1 MFYSNEDQELFNKIM
16 KQICKNAK
24 KNFEENNKMK
34 ILSKKHP
41 QTDTIK
47 MIVLCALL
55 MLFVSFKTT
64 KNDDPIY
71 LDPSKSVEARVADL
85 MSRMTLE
92 DKVYQMNQFV
102 GLEHM
107 KKGNPDDDKENN
119 DAQGFYKTLSVNDVS
134 KMCEEGK
141 IGSFLHVL
149 TAKEANYLQELAL
162 KAPLKIPVLIGID
175 AIHGNALVS
184 GTTVYPSPIGL
195 ASTWNDDFLYTIGK
209 QTAKEMRATGS
220 HWTFTPNIDVLR
232 DPRWGRVGETLGE
245 DPFMVGN
252 MGASMIRGFQQD
264 DFTGTEKVIACA
276 KHMIGGGESI
286 NGLNAA
292 PADISVRTLR
302 EVHLP
307 PYKKAI
313 DAGVY
318 SIMAAHNEIN
328 GVPSHM
334 SKWLMTDVLR
344 NEWNFQGF
352 YVSDWLDIERINTL
366 HHTAKDM
373 KEASFLSVDAGMDM
387 HMHGPKFTDAIIA
400 SVKEGKLSINRVND
414 ACRKILTAKFKL
426 GLFEN
431 RFVDLEKKKELLFTE
446 EHKATALE
454 SARKGIV
461 LLKNNGILPL
471 QKTTSKKKIFVTGPN
486 ANNQSIL
493 GDWHAVQPDEN
504 VTTIY
509 EGIKTLGE
517 TKGYAVNFFNS
528 GENIRNIKSSKI
540 KEASEKAKNADYAIV
555 VVGDNSMRY
564 KWKDKTAGENMARAS
579 LNLFGKQLDLVK
591 AIKETGTPVII
602 VLVNGKPISEP
613 WLEENIPAILESWE
627 PGNLGGQA
635 VAEILFGDI
644 NPSGKLPLTVARS
657 VGQLRMV
664 YNHKPSAYFH
674 KYADEKNTPLYP
686 FGYGLSYTK
695 FKYSNPKLLNTSF
708 DDDSNIKVEVAVTN
722 IGEMDG
728 DEVVQLYIRDNVSS
742 ATRPV
747 KELKGY
753 KRINLKVGETKNVV
767 FEITPE
773 SLAFYDIDMNYV
785 VEPGTFK
792 IMTGSSSHFKSLKTV
807 ELTIENKINLYN

>member
-1 MFYSNEDQELFNKIM
+1 MNLNSITTPILFFCLTIVFTSCERDKKI
-16 KQICKNAK
+16 
-24 KNFEENNKMK
+24 NNPKYLNP
-34 ILSKKHP
+34 ILSIEK
-41 QTDTIK
+41 
-47 MIVLCALL
+47 
-55 MLFVSFKTT
+55 
-64 KNDDPIY
+64 
-71 LDPSKSVEARVADL
+71 RVADL
-85 MSRMTLE
+85 MQRMTLE
-92 DKVYQMNQFV
+92 DKVSQMNQFV

-107 KKGNPDDDKENN
+107 RSGNPNDDKANN
-119 DAQGFYKTLSVNDVS
+119 DAQGFYKDLSINDVTNLTI
-134 KMCEEGK
+134 EGK

-162 KAPLKIPVLIGID
+162 KSPLKIPLLIGID

-195 ASTWNDDFLYTIGK
+195 ASTWDDSFLYSVGK

-220 HWTFTPNIDVLR
+220 HWAFTPNIDILR

-252 MGASMIRGFQQD
+252 MGASMINGFQQD
-264 DFTGTEKVIACA
+264 DFTGTQKVIACA
-276 KHMIGGGESI
+276 KHLIGGGESI

-292 PADISVRTLR
+292 PADISLRTLR

-318 SIMAAHNEIN
+318 SIMAAHNELN
-328 GVPSHM
+328 GVPCHM
-334 SKWLMTDVLR
+334 NKWLMTDVLR
-344 NEWNFQGF
+344 DEFGFNGF

-366 HHTAKDM
+366 HHTANDM
-373 KEASFLSVDAGMDM
+373 KEASYLSVDAGMDM
-387 HMHGPKFTDAIIA
+387 HMHGPKFTEAIIA
-400 SVKEGKLSINRVND
+400 SVEEGKLSIDRVND

-431 RFVDLEKKKELLFTE
+431 RFVDLEKKEEFLFTK

-471 QKTTSKKKIFVTGPN
+471 QESSSKKNIFVTGPN

-493 GDWHAVQPDEN
+493 GDWHAVQPSEN

-509 EGIKTLGE
+509 EGIKALGE
-517 TKGYAVNFFNS
+517 TKGYSVDYFNS
-528 GENIRNIKSSKI
+528 GENIRKIKDSKI
-540 KEASEKAKNADYAIV
+540 KEAAEKAKKADFAIV

-579 LNLFGKQLDLVK
+579 LNLFGKQLDL
-591 AIKETGTPVII
+591 IKEIKKTGTPVVV

-613 WLEENIPAILESWE
+613 WLQNNIPAILESWE

-635 VAEILFGDI
+635 VAEILFGDV
-644 NPSGKLPLTVARS
+644 NPSGRLPLTVPRS
-657 VGQLRMV
+657 VGQLRMI

-674 KYADEKNTPLYP
+674 KYADEKKTPLYP
-686 FGYGLSYTK
+686 FGYGLSYTNY
-695 FKYSNPKLLNTSF
+695 KYSTPLLSDNTLTKE
-708 DDDSNIKVEVAVTN
+708 NTILVTTEIKNTGEVDGEEVA
-722 IGEMDG
+722 
-728 DEVVQLYIRDNVSS
+728 QLYIRDNVSS
-742 ATRPV
+742 VTRPV

-753 KRINLKVGETKNVV
+753 QRVFLKAGETKTVE
-767 FEITPE
+767 FTLGAE
-773 SLAFYDIDMNYV
+773 SFAFYDINMNYV
-785 VEPGTFK
+785 VEPGTFT
-792 IMTGSSSHFKSLKTV
+792 IMTGSSSNKKDLKKTI
-807 ELTIENKINLYN
+807 LTINKKIKL

>member
-1 MFYSNEDQELFNKIM
+1 
-16 KQICKNAK
+16 
-24 KNFEENNKMK
+24 MK
-34 ILSKKHP
+34 IISKKHP
-41 QTDTIK
+41 QTNTIK
-47 MIVLCALL
+47 MIVLGAVL
-55 MLFVSFKTT
+55 MLFVSFKTA
-64 KNDDPIY
+64 KDDDPIY
-71 LDPSKSVEARVADL
+71 LDPSKSIEARVADL

-107 KKGNPDDDKENN
+107 KKGNPEDDKENN
-119 DAQGFYKTLSVNDVS
+119 DAQGFYKTLSINDVT

-162 KAPLKIPVLIGID
+162 KSPLKIPVLIGID

-195 ASTWNDDFLYTIGK
+195 ASTWNDDFLYSIGK

-232 DPRWGRVGETLGE
+232 DPRWGRVGETFGE

-252 MGASMIRGFQQD
+252 MGAAMIRGFQQD
-264 DFTGTEKVIACA
+264 DFTGTQKVIACA

-313 DAGVY
+313 NAGVY

-334 SKWLMTDVLR
+334 SKWLMTDLLR
-344 NEWNFQGF
+344 NQWNFKGF
-352 YVSDWLDIERINTL
+352 YVSDWLDIERIYTL

-373 KEASFLSVDAGMDM
+373 KEASFLSVNAGMDM

-414 ACRKILTAKFKL
+414 ACGKILTAKFRL

-471 QKTTSKKKIFVTGPN
+471 QKTASKKKIFVTGPN

-517 TKGYAVNFFNS
+517 AKGYAVNFFNS
-528 GENIRNIKSSKI
+528 GENIRNIQVAKI
-540 KEASEKAKNADYAIV
+540 KEAAKKARNADYAIV

-564 KWKDKTAGENMARAS
+564 KWKNKTAGENMARAG

-591 AIKETGTPVII
+591 AIRETGTPVII

-613 WLEENIPAILESWE
+613 WLQDNIPAIVEAWE

-635 VAEILFGDI
+635 VAEVLFGEV
-644 NPSGKLPLTVARS
+644 NPSGKLPLTIARS
-657 VGQLRMV
+657 VGQLRMI

-674 KYADEKNTPLYP
+674 KYADESKTPLYP
-686 FGYGLSYTK
+686 FGFGLSYTNYTYGK
-695 FKYSNPKLLNTSF
+695 PTLSNGSLSGNEKITVS
-708 DDDSNIKVEVAVTN
+708 VEVSNT
-722 IGEMDG
+722 GEFDG
-728 DEVVQLYIRDNVSS
+728 EEIVQLYIRDNVSS

-747 KELKGY
+747 KELKEY
-753 KRINLKVGETKNVV
+753 QRVVLNTGETKTVE
-767 FEITPE
+767 FTLDAG
-773 SLAFYDIDMNYV
+773 SLAFYDINMEYC
-785 VEPGTFK
+785 VEPGEFT
-792 IMTGSSSHFKSLKTV
+792 IMTGSSSARKDLKITTLTV
-807 ELTIENKINLYN
+807 NDKIEL

>member
-1 MFYSNEDQELFNKIM
+1 
-16 KQICKNAK
+16 
-24 KNFEENNKMK
+24 MK
-34 ILSKKHP
+34 IISKKHP
-41 QTDTIK
+41 QTNTIK
-47 MIVLCALL
+47 MIVLGAVL
-55 MLFVSFKTT
+55 MLFVSFKTA

-71 LDPSKSVEARVADL
+71 LDPSKSIEVRVADL

-107 KKGNPDDDKENN
+107 EKGNPEDDKENN
-119 DAQGFYKTLSVNDVS
+119 DAQGFYKTLSINDVT

-162 KAPLKIPVLIGID
+162 KSPLKIPVLIGID

-195 ASTWNDDFLYTIGK
+195 ASTWNDDFLYSVGR

-232 DPRWGRVGETLGE
+232 DPRWGRVGETFGE

-252 MGASMIRGFQQD
+252 MGAAMIRGFQQD
-264 DFTGTEKVIACA
+264 DFTGTQKVIACA

-313 DAGVY
+313 NAGVY

-334 SKWLMTDVLR
+334 SKWLMTDLLR
-344 NEWNFQGF
+344 NQWNFKGF
-352 YVSDWLDIERINTL
+352 YVSDWLDIERIYTL

-387 HMHGPKFTDAIIA
+387 HMHGPKFTDAIIE

-414 ACRKILTAKFKL
+414 ACHKILTAKFRL

-471 QKTTSKKKIFVTGPN
+471 QKTASKKKIFVTGPN

-540 KEASEKAKNADYAIV
+540 KEAAKKASNADYAIV

-564 KWKDKTAGENMARAS
+564 KWKNKTAGENMGRAN
-579 LNLFGKQLDLVK
+579 LDLFGKQLDLVK
-591 AIKETGTPVII
+591 AIRETGTPVII

-613 WLEENIPAILESWE
+613 WLQDNIPAIVEAWE

-635 VAEILFGDI
+635 VAEVLFGEV
-644 NPSGKLPLTVARS
+644 NPSGKLPLTIARS
-657 VGQLRMV
+657 VGQLRMI

-674 KYADEKNTPLYP
+674 KYADESKTPLYP
-686 FGYGLSYTK
+686 FGFGLSYTNYTYGK
-695 FKYSNPKLLNTSF
+695 PTLSNGSLSGNEKITVS
-708 DDDSNIKVEVAVTN
+708 VEVSNT
-722 IGEMDG
+722 GEFDG
-728 DEVVQLYIRDNVSS
+728 EEIVQLYIRDNVSS

-747 KELKGY
+747 KELKEY
-753 KRINLKVGETKNVV
+753 QRVVLNTGETKTVE
-767 FEITPE
+767 FTLDAG
-773 SLAFYDIDMNYV
+773 SLAFYDINMEYC
-785 VEPGTFK
+785 VEPGEFT
-792 IMTGSSSHFKSLKTV
+792 IMTGSSSARKDLKTTTLTV
-807 ELTIENKINLYN
+807 NDKIEL

>member
-1 MFYSNEDQELFNKIM
+1 MNLNHITSLILFFCLTMVFTSCEGDKKI
-16 KQICKNAK
+16 
-24 KNFEENNKMK
+24 NNPKYLNPL
-34 ILSKKHP
+34 LSIDK
-41 QTDTIK
+41 
-47 MIVLCALL
+47 
-55 MLFVSFKTT
+55 
-64 KNDDPIY
+64 
-71 LDPSKSVEARVADL
+71 RVTDL
-85 MSRMTLE
+85 MQRMTLE
-92 DKVYQMNQFV
+92 DKVSQMNQFV

-107 KKGNPDDDKENN
+107 RSGNPNDDKANN
-119 DAQGFYKTLSVNDVS
+119 DAQGFYKDLSINDVT
-134 KMCEEGK
+134 KLTIEGK

-149 TAKEANYLQELAL
+149 TAEEANYLQELAL
-162 KAPLKIPVLIGID
+162 KSPFKIPLLIGID

-195 ASTWNDDFLYTIGK
+195 ASTWDDSFLYSVGK

-220 HWTFTPNIDVLR
+220 HWAFTPNIDILR

-252 MGASMIRGFQQD
+252 MGASMINGFQQG
-264 DFTGTEKVIACA
+264 DFTGTQKVIACA
-276 KHMIGGGESI
+276 KHLIGGGESI

-292 PADISVRTLR
+292 PADISIRTLR

-318 SIMAAHNEIN
+318 SIMAAHNELN
-328 GVPSHM
+328 GIPCHM
-334 SKWLMTDVLR
+334 NKWLMTDILR
-344 NEWNFQGF
+344 DEFGFNGF
-352 YVSDWLDIERINTL
+352 YISDWLDIERINTL
-366 HHTAKDM
+366 HHTANNM
-373 KEASFLSVDAGMDM
+373 KEASYLSVDAGMDM
-387 HMHGPKFTDAIIA
+387 HMHGPKFTEAIIA
-400 SVKEGKLSINRVND
+400 SVNEGKLSINRVND

-431 RFVDLEKKKELLFTE
+431 RFVNLEKKEELIFTE

-471 QKTTSKKKIFVTGPN
+471 QKTTSKKNIFVTGPN

-493 GDWHAVQPDEN
+493 GDWHAAQPDEN

-509 EGIKTLGE
+509 EGIKALGE
-517 TKGYAVNFFNS
+517 TKGYSVNYFNS
-528 GENIRNIKSSKI
+528 GENIRKIKDSKI
-540 KEASEKAKNADYAIV
+540 KEATKRAKNADFAIV

-579 LNLFGKQLDLVK
+579 LDLFGKQLDLIQ
-591 AIKETGTPVII
+591 AIKKTGTPVII

-613 WLEENIPAILESWE
+613 WLQKNIPAIIESWE

-635 VAEILFGDI
+635 VAEIVFGDV

-657 VGQLRMV
+657 VGQLRMI

-674 KYADEKNTPLYP
+674 KYADVKKTPLYP
-686 FGYGLSYTK
+686 FGYGLSYTNY
-695 FKYSNPKLLNTSF
+695 KYSKPLLSNTTLNKE
-708 DDDSNIKVEVAVTN
+708 DKIIVTTEITNTGEVD
-722 IGEMDG
+722 GE
-728 DEVVQLYIRDNVSS
+728 EIAQLYIRDNVSS
-742 ATRPV
+742 VTRPV

-753 KRINLKVGETKNVV
+753 QRVFLKAGETKKIKFTINS
-767 FEITPE
+767 E
-773 SLAFYDIDMNYV
+773 SLAFYDINMNYV
-785 VEPGTFK
+785 VEPGTFT
-792 IMTGSSSHFKSLKTV
+792 IMTGSSSNDKDLKK
-807 ELTIENKINLYN
+807 TILSINKKIKL

>member
-1 MFYSNEDQELFNKIM
+1 MNLKSKVVPISLLCFTIFFISCNDI
-16 KQICKNAK
+16 KNTDNPK
-24 KNFEENNKMK
+24 YLNPM
-34 ILSKKHP
+34 LSIDK
-41 QTDTIK
+41 
-47 MIVLCALL
+47 
-55 MLFVSFKTT
+55 
-64 KNDDPIY
+64 
-71 LDPSKSVEARVADL
+71 RVDDL
-85 MSRMTLE
+85 MQRMTLE
-92 DKVYQMNQFV
+92 DKVSQMNQFV

-107 KKGNPDDDKENN
+107 RSGNPNDDKANN
-119 DAQGFYKTLSVNDVS
+119 DAQGFYKDLSINDVTNLTI
-134 KMCEEGK
+134 EGK

-162 KAPLKIPVLIGID
+162 KSPLKIPLLIGID

-195 ASTWNDDFLYTIGK
+195 ASTWDDSFLYSVGK

-220 HWTFTPNIDVLR
+220 HWAFTPNIDILR

-252 MGASMIRGFQQD
+252 MGASMINGFQQD
-264 DFTGTEKVIACA
+264 DFTGTQKVIACA
-276 KHMIGGGESI
+276 KHLIGGGESI

-292 PADISVRTLR
+292 PADISLRTLR

-318 SIMAAHNEIN
+318 SIMAAHNELN
-328 GVPSHM
+328 GVPCHM
-334 SKWLMTDVLR
+334 NKWLMTDVLR
-344 NEWNFQGF
+344 DEFGFNGF

-373 KEASFLSVDAGMDM
+373 KEASYLSVDAGMDM
-387 HMHGPKFTDAIIA
+387 HMHGPKFTEAIIA
-400 SVKEGKLSINRVND
+400 SVEEGKLSIDRVND

-431 RFVDLEKKKELLFTE
+431 RFVDLEKKEEFLFTK

-471 QKTTSKKKIFVTGPN
+471 QESSSKKNIFVTGPN

-493 GDWHAVQPDEN
+493 GDWHAVQPSEN

-509 EGIKTLGE
+509 EGIKALGE
-517 TKGYAVNFFNS
+517 TKGYSVDYFNS
-528 GENIRNIKSSKI
+528 GENIRKIKDSKI
-540 KEASEKAKNADYAIV
+540 KEAAEKAKKADFAIV

-579 LNLFGKQLDLVK
+579 LNLFGKQLDL
-591 AIKETGTPVII
+591 IKEIKKTGTPVVV

-613 WLEENIPAILESWE
+613 WLQKNIPAILESWE

-635 VAEILFGDI
+635 VAEILFGDV
-644 NPSGKLPLTVARS
+644 NPSGRLPLTVPRS
-657 VGQLRMV
+657 VGQLRMI

-674 KYADEKNTPLYP
+674 KYADVKKTPLYP
-686 FGYGLSYTK
+686 FGYGLSYTNY
-695 FKYSNPKLLNTSF
+695 KYSTPLLSDNTLNKENTILVTTEITNTGEV
-708 DDDSNIKVEVAVTN
+708 DGEEVA
-722 IGEMDG
+722 
-728 DEVVQLYIRDNVSS
+728 QLYIRDNVSS
-742 ATRPV
+742 VTRPI

-753 KRINLKVGETKNVV
+753 QRVFLKAGETKKIKFTLNA
-767 FEITPE
+767 E
-773 SLAFYDIDMNYV
+773 SLAFYDINMNYV
-785 VEPGTFK
+785 VEPGTFT
-792 IMTGSSSHFKSLKTV
+792 IMTGSSSNKKDLKKTI
-807 ELTIENKINLYN
+807 LTINKKIKL

>member
-1 MFYSNEDQELFNKIM
+1 MFKRVITKGALFS
-16 KQICKNAK
+16 
-24 KNFEENNKMK
+24 F
-34 ILSKKHP
+34 
-41 QTDTIK
+41 
-47 MIVLCALL
+47 IVTMCSSYAQNSANLNSDSTPL
-55 MLFVSFKTT
+55 
-64 KNDDPIY
+64 Y
-71 LDPSKSVEARVADL
+71 LDPLQPTEKRIDDL
-85 MSRMTLE
+85 MGRMTLE

-102 GLEHM
+102 GLDHM
-107 KKGNPDDDKENN
+107 KQGNPNDDKENN

-162 KAPLKIPVLIGID
+162 RSPLKIPVLIGID

-195 ASTWNDDFLYTIGK
+195 ASTWDDDFFYSIGK

-220 HWTFTPNIDVLR
+220 HWTFTPNIDILR

-302 EVHLP
+302 EVHFP

-504 VTTIY
+504 VTTVY

-591 AIKETGTPVII
+591 AIKKTGTPVII

-635 VAEILFGDI
+635 VAEVLFGEV

-686 FGYGLSYTK
+686 FGFGLSYTK
-695 FKYSNPKLLNTSF
+695 YSYNAPKLSSTIF
-708 DDDSNIKVEVAVTN
+708 KQWEAVTVTVEVTN
-722 IGEMDG
+722 SGKMDG
-728 DEVVQLYIRDNVSS
+728 EEIIQLYIRDKVSS

-753 KRINLKVGETKNVV
+753 QRVALKAGETKTVSFTINA
-767 FEITPE
+767 E
-773 SLAFYDIDMNYV
+773 SLAFYDINMNYC
-785 VEPGTFK
+785 VEPGEFT
-792 IMTGSSSHFKSLKTV
+792 IMTGSSSNDKDLKLTTLEV
-807 ELTIENKINLYN
+807 TNRIEL

>member
-1 MFYSNEDQELFNKIM
+1 MNLNHITSLILFFCLTMVFTSCEGDKKI
-16 KQICKNAK
+16 
-24 KNFEENNKMK
+24 NNPKYLNPL
-34 ILSKKHP
+34 LSIDK
-41 QTDTIK
+41 
-47 MIVLCALL
+47 
-55 MLFVSFKTT
+55 
-64 KNDDPIY
+64 
-71 LDPSKSVEARVADL
+71 RVTDL
-85 MSRMTLE
+85 MKRMTLE
-92 DKVYQMNQFV
+92 DKVSQMNQFV

-107 KKGNPDDDKENN
+107 RSGNPNDDKANN
-119 DAQGFYKTLSVNDVS
+119 DAQGFYKDLSINDVT
-134 KMCEEGK
+134 KLTIEGK

-149 TAKEANYLQELAL
+149 TAEEANYLQELAL
-162 KAPLKIPVLIGID
+162 KSPLKIPLLIGID

-195 ASTWNDDFLYTIGK
+195 ASTWDDSFLYSVGK

-220 HWTFTPNIDVLR
+220 HWAFTPNIDILR

-252 MGASMIRGFQQD
+252 MGASMINGFQQG
-264 DFTGTEKVIACA
+264 DFTGTQKVIACA
-276 KHMIGGGESI
+276 KHLIGGGESI

-292 PADISVRTLR
+292 PADISIRTLR

-318 SIMAAHNEIN
+318 SIMAAHNELN
-328 GVPSHM
+328 GIPCHM
-334 SKWLMTDVLR
+334 NKWLMTDILR
-344 NEWNFQGF
+344 DEFGFNGF

-366 HHTAKDM
+366 HHTANNM
-373 KEASFLSVDAGMDM
+373 KEASYLSVDAGMDM
-387 HMHGPKFTDAIIA
+387 HMHGPKFTEAIIA
-400 SVKEGKLSINRVND
+400 SVEEGKLSINRVND

-431 RFVDLEKKKELLFTE
+431 RFVNLEKKEELIFTE

-471 QKTTSKKKIFVTGPN
+471 QKTTSKKNIFVTGPN

-493 GDWHAVQPDEN
+493 GDWHAAQPDKN

-509 EGIKTLGE
+509 EGIKALGE
-517 TKGYAVNFFNS
+517 TKGYSVNYFNS
-528 GENIRNIKSSKI
+528 GENIRKIKDSKI
-540 KEASEKAKNADYAIV
+540 KEATKRAKNADFAIV

-579 LNLFGKQLDLVK
+579 LDLFGKQLDLIQ
-591 AIKETGTPVII
+591 AIKKTGTPVII

-613 WLEENIPAILESWE
+613 WLQKNIPAIIESWE

-635 VAEILFGDI
+635 VAEIVFGDV

-657 VGQLRMV
+657 VGQLRMI

-674 KYADEKNTPLYP
+674 KYADEKKTPLYP
-686 FGYGLSYTK
+686 FGYGLSYTNY
-695 FKYSNPKLLNTSF
+695 KYSKPLLSNTSLNKE
-708 DDDSNIKVEVAVTN
+708 DKIIVTTEITNTGEVD
-722 IGEMDG
+722 GE
-728 DEVVQLYIRDNVSS
+728 EIAQLYIRDNVSS
-742 ATRPV
+742 VTRPV

-753 KRINLKVGETKNVV
+753 QRVFLKAGETKKIKFTINS
-767 FEITPE
+767 E
-773 SLAFYDIDMNYV
+773 SLAFYDINMNYV
-785 VEPGTFK
+785 VEPGTFT
-792 IMTGSSSHFKSLKTV
+792 IMTGSSSNDKDLKKTI
-807 ELTIENKINLYN
+807 LTINKKIKL

>member
-1 MFYSNEDQELFNKIM
+1 
-16 KQICKNAK
+16 
-24 KNFEENNKMK
+24 MK

-41 QTDTIK
+41 QTNPIK
-47 MIVLCALL
+47 IIVLGAVL

-85 MSRMTLE
+85 MRRMTLE
-92 DKVYQMNQFV
+92 DKVYQMNQCV

-107 KKGNPDDDKENN
+107 KKGNPENDKENN
-119 DAQGFYKTLSVNDVS
+119 DAQGFYKTLSINDVT

-162 KAPLKIPVLIGID
+162 KSPLKIPVLIGID

-195 ASTWNDDFLYTIGK
+195 ASTWNDDFLYSVGK

-232 DPRWGRVGETLGE
+232 DPRWGRVGETFGE

-252 MGASMIRGFQQD
+252 MGAAMIRGFQQD
-264 DFTGTEKVIACA
+264 DFTGTQKVIACA

-313 DAGVY
+313 NAGVY

-400 SVKEGKLSINRVND
+400 SVKEGKLAESRVND
-414 ACRKILTAKFKL
+414 ACKKILTAKFRL

-431 RFVDLEKKKELLFTE
+431 RFVDIEKKNELLFTQQ
-446 EHKATALE
+446 HKATALE
-454 SARKGIV
+454 SARKGII

-517 TKGYAVNFFNS
+517 TKGYAVTLFNS
-528 GENIRNIKSSKI
+528 GENIRNIQGAKI
-540 KEASEKAKNADYAIV
+540 KEAAKKASNADYAIV

-591 AIKETGTPVII
+591 AIRETGTPVIV

-613 WLEENIPAILESWE
+613 WLQDNIPAIVEAWE

-635 VAEILFGDI
+635 VAEVLFGAV

-657 VGQLRMV
+657 VGQLRMI

-674 KYADEKNTPLYP
+674 KYADESKTPLYP
-686 FGYGLSYTK
+686 FGFGLSYTK
-695 FKYSNPKLLNTSF
+695 YTYGEPTLSNTSL
-708 DDDSNIKVEVAVTN
+708 SGNEKITVSVEVSNT
-722 IGEMDG
+722 GEFDG
-728 DEVVQLYIRDNVSS
+728 EEIAQLYIRDNVSS

-753 KRINLKVGETKNVV
+753 QRVVLKVGETKTVE
-767 FEITPE
+767 FTLDAE
-773 SLAFYDIDMNYV
+773 SLAFYDINMDYC
-785 VEPGTFK
+785 VEPGEFT
-792 IMTGSSSHFKSLKTV
+792 IMIGSSSAKKDLKITTLTV
-807 ELTIENKINLYN
+807 NDKIEL

>member
-1 MFYSNEDQELFNKIM
+1 MNLNHITSLILFFCLTMVFTSCEGDKKI
-16 KQICKNAK
+16 
-24 KNFEENNKMK
+24 NNPKYLNPL
-34 ILSKKHP
+34 LSIDK
-41 QTDTIK
+41 
-47 MIVLCALL
+47 
-55 MLFVSFKTT
+55 
-64 KNDDPIY
+64 
-71 LDPSKSVEARVADL
+71 RVTDL
-85 MSRMTLE
+85 MQRMTLE
-92 DKVYQMNQFV
+92 DKVSQMNQFV

-107 KKGNPDDDKENN
+107 RSGNPNDDKANN
-119 DAQGFYKTLSVNDVS
+119 DAQGFYKDLSINDVT
-134 KMCEEGK
+134 KLTIEGK

-162 KAPLKIPVLIGID
+162 KSPLKIPLLIGID

-195 ASTWNDDFLYTIGK
+195 ASTWDDSFLYSVGK

-220 HWTFTPNIDVLR
+220 HWAFTPNIDILR

-252 MGASMIRGFQQD
+252 MGASMINGFQQG
-264 DFTGTEKVIACA
+264 DFTGTQKVIACA
-276 KHMIGGGESI
+276 KHLIGGGESI

-292 PADISVRTLR
+292 PADISSRTLR

-313 DAGVY
+313 EAGVY
-318 SIMAAHNEIN
+318 SIMAAHNELN
-328 GVPSHM
+328 GVPCHM
-334 SKWLMTDVLR
+334 NKWLMTDILR
-344 NEWNFQGF
+344 DEFGFNGF

-366 HHTAKDM
+366 HHTASDM

-387 HMHGPKFTDAIIA
+387 HMHGPKFTEAIIA
-400 SVKEGKLSINRVND
+400 SVEEGKLSINRINE

-431 RFVDLEKKKELLFTE
+431 RFVDLEKKEELIFTE

-471 QKTTSKKKIFVTGPN
+471 QKTPSKKNIFVTGPN

-493 GDWHAVQPDEN
+493 GDWHAAQPDEN

-517 TKGYAVNFFNS
+517 TKGYSVNYFNS
-528 GENIRNIKSSKI
+528 GENIRKIKDSKI
-540 KEASEKAKNADYAIV
+540 KEAAKRAKNADFAIV

-564 KWKDKTAGENMARAS
+564 KWKDKTAGENMARSS
-579 LNLFGKQLDLVK
+579 LDLFGKQLDLVQ
-591 AIKETGTPVII
+591 AIEKTGTPVIV

-613 WLEENIPAILESWE
+613 WLQKNIPAIIESWE

-635 VAEILFGDI
+635 VAEIVFGDV

-657 VGQLRMV
+657 VGQLRMI

-674 KYADEKNTPLYP
+674 KYADEKKTPLYP
-686 FGYGLSYTK
+686 FGYGLSYTNY
-695 FKYSNPKLLNTSF
+695 KYSKPLISKYNLNKENTILVTTEITNTGEF
-708 DDDSNIKVEVAVTN
+708 D
-722 IGEMDG
+722 GE
-728 DEVVQLYIRDNVSS
+728 EIAQLYIRDNVSS
-742 ATRPV
+742 VTRPV

-753 KRINLKVGETKNVV
+753 QRVFLKAGETKKIKFTINS
-767 FEITPE
+767 E
-773 SLAFYDIDMNYV
+773 SLAFYDINMNYV
-785 VEPGTFK
+785 VEPGTFTV
-792 IMTGSSSHFKSLKTV
+792 MTGSSSNDKDLKKTI
-807 ELTIENKINLYN
+807 LTINKKIKL

>member
-1 MFYSNEDQELFNKIM
+1 MTNKII
-16 KQICKNAK
+16 QILTVITCFLFLFSACNKIKN
-24 KNFEENNKMK
+24 N
-34 ILSKKHP
+34 S
-41 QTDTIK
+41 
-47 MIVLCALL
+47 IV
-55 MLFVSFKTT
+55 
-64 KNDDPIY
+64 Y
-71 LDPSKSVEARVADL
+71 LDPAATTENRVNDL
-85 MSRMTLE
+85 MQRMTLE

-102 GLEHM
+102 GLDHM
-107 KKGNPDDDKENN
+107 RKGNPNDDKANN
-119 DAQGFYKTLSVNDVS
+119 DAQGFYKDLSINDVTNLTI
-134 KMCEEGK
+134 EGK

-149 TAKEANYLQELAL
+149 SAKEANYLQELAL
-162 KAPLKIPVLIGID
+162 KSPLKIPVLIGID

-195 ASTWNDDFLYTIGK
+195 ASTWDDTFLYSIGK

-220 HWTFTPNIDVLR
+220 HWTFTPNIDILR

-252 MGASMIRGFQQD
+252 MGAAMINGFQQD
-264 DFTGTEKVIACA
+264 DFTGTQKVIACV
-276 KHMIGGGESI
+276 KHLIGGGESI

-292 PADISVRTLR
+292 PADISLRTLR

-318 SIMAAHNEIN
+318 SIMAAHNELN
-328 GVPSHM
+328 GVPCHM
-334 SKWLMTDVLR
+334 NKWLMTDVLR
-344 NEWNFQGF
+344 NEFGFNGF

-373 KEASFLSVDAGMDM
+373 KEASYLSVDAGMDM

-400 SVKEGKLSINRVND
+400 SVKEGSLSISRVND

-431 RFVDLEKKKELLFTE
+431 RFVDLEKKEELLFTE

-471 QKTTSKKKIFVTGPN
+471 QKTTSKKNIFVTGPN

-493 GDWHAVQPDEN
+493 GDWHAIQPDEN

-517 TKGYAVNFFNS
+517 TKGYSVNYFNS
-528 GENIRNIKSSKI
+528 GENIRKIKDSKI
-540 KEASEKAKNADYAIV
+540 KEAAKRAKNADFAIV

-579 LNLFGKQLDLVK
+579 LDLFGKQLDLVQ
-591 AIKETGTPVII
+591 AIEKTGTPVII

-613 WLEENIPAILESWE
+613 WLQKNIPAIIESWE

-635 VAEILFGDI
+635 VAEVLFGDV

-657 VGQLRMV
+657 VGQLRMI

-674 KYADEKNTPLYP
+674 KYADEKKTPLYP
-686 FGYGLSYTK
+686 FGFGLSYTNYTYGK
-695 FKYSNPKLLNTSF
+695 PILSNTLLNKENT
-708 DDDSNIKVEVAVTN
+708 ITVTVEITN
-722 IGEMDG
+722 SGMVDGE
-728 DEVVQLYIRDNVSS
+728 EIAQLYIRDNVSS
-742 ATRPV
+742 VTRPV

-753 KRINLKVGETKNVV
+753 QRVALKAGETKKVN
-767 FEITPE
+767 FSLNAE
-773 SLAFYDIDMNYV
+773 SLAFYDINMNYC
-785 VEPGTFK
+785 VEPGIFT
-792 IMTGSSSHFKSLKTV
+792 IMTGSSSSSKDLKKTILTTDNRI
-807 ELTIENKINLYN
+807 EL

>member
-1 MFYSNEDQELFNKIM
+1 MR
-16 KQICKNAK
+16 
-24 KNFEENNKMK
+24 
-34 ILSKKHP
+34 ILREKHP
-41 QTDTIK
+41 QTNTVKI
-47 MIVLCALL
+47 IVLSALL
-55 MLFVSFKTT
+55 MLLVSFKTT
-64 KNDDPIY
+64 KDDDLIY
-71 LDPSKSVEARVADL
+71 LDPSKSVVARVADL

-107 KKGNPDDDKENN
+107 KRGNPNDDKENN
-119 DAQGFYKTLSVNDVS
+119 DAQGFYKTLSINGVS

-162 KAPLKIPVLIGID
+162 KSPLKIPILIGID

-195 ASTWNDDFLYTIGK
+195 ASTWDDDFLYSVGK

-232 DPRWGRVGETLGE
+232 DPRWGRVGETFGE

-252 MGASMIRGFQQD
+252 MGAAMIKGFQQG
-264 DFTGTEKVIACA
+264 DFTGTQKVIACA
-276 KHMIGGGESI
+276 KHLLGGGESI

-292 PADISVRTLR
+292 PADISLRTLR

-318 SIMAAHNEIN
+318 SIMAAHNELN
-328 GVPSHM
+328 GVPCHM
-334 SKWLMTDVLR
+334 NKWLMTDILR
-344 NEWNFQGF
+344 NEFNFKGF

-414 ACRKILTAKFKL
+414 ACRKILKAKFKL

-517 TKGYAVNFFNS
+517 NKGYAVNFFNS
-528 GENIRNIKSSKI
+528 GENIRNIQGSKI
-540 KEASEKAKNADYAIV
+540 KEAAKKARNADYAIV
-555 VVGDNSMRY
+555 VLGDNSMRY

-579 LNLFGKQLDLVK
+579 LNLFGRQLDLVK
-591 AIKETGTPVII
+591 AIKKTGTPVII

-613 WLEENIPAILESWE
+613 WLQNNISAILEAWE

-635 VAEILFGDI
+635 VAEVLFGEV

-657 VGQLRMV
+657 VGQLRMI
-664 YNHKPSAYFH
+664 YNHKPSTYFH
-674 KYADEKNTPLYP
+674 KYADEKKTPLYP
-686 FGYGLSYTK
+686 FGYGLSYTNY
-695 FKYSNPKLLNTSF
+695 KYSAPSLSNNTLNKKNEITVT
-708 DDDSNIKVEVAVTN
+708 VEITN
-722 IGEMDG
+722 TGDVDGE
-728 DEVVQLYIRDNVSS
+728 EIAQLYIRDNVSS
-742 ATRPV
+742 ATRAV

-753 KRINLKVGETKNVV
+753 KRVALKAGETKKVTFSLNA
-767 FEITPE
+767 E
-773 SLAFYDIDMNYV
+773 SLAFYDINMVYCL
-785 VEPGTFK
+785 EPGKFT
-792 IMTGSSSHFKSLKTV
+792 IMTGSSSNSKDLKKAI
-807 ELTIENKINLYN
+807 LTINNRIEL

>member
-1 MFYSNEDQELFNKIM
+1 MTNKII
-16 KQICKNAK
+16 QILTVITCFLFLFSACNKIKN
-24 KNFEENNKMK
+24 N
-34 ILSKKHP
+34 S
-41 QTDTIK
+41 
-47 MIVLCALL
+47 IV
-55 MLFVSFKTT
+55 
-64 KNDDPIY
+64 Y
-71 LDPSKSVEARVADL
+71 LDPAATTENRVNDL
-85 MSRMTLE
+85 MQRMTLE
-92 DKVYQMNQFV
+92 DKVYLMNQFV
-102 GLEHM
+102 GLDHM
-107 KKGNPDDDKENN
+107 RKGNPNDDKANN
-119 DAQGFYKTLSVNDVS
+119 DAQGFYKDLSINDVTNLTI
-134 KMCEEGK
+134 EGK

-149 TAKEANYLQELAL
+149 SAKEANYLQELAL
-162 KAPLKIPVLIGID
+162 KSPLKIPVLIGID

-195 ASTWNDDFLYTIGK
+195 ASTWDDTFLYSIGK

-220 HWTFTPNIDVLR
+220 HWTFTPNIDILR

-252 MGASMIRGFQQD
+252 MGAAMINGFQQD
-264 DFTGTEKVIACA
+264 DFTGTQKVIACV
-276 KHMIGGGESI
+276 KHLIGGGESI

-292 PADISVRTLR
+292 PADISLRTLR

-318 SIMAAHNEIN
+318 SIMAAHNELN
-328 GVPSHM
+328 GVPCHM
-334 SKWLMTDVLR
+334 NKWLMTDVLR
-344 NEWNFQGF
+344 NEFGFNGF

-373 KEASFLSVDAGMDM
+373 KEASYLSVDAGMDM

-400 SVKEGKLSINRVND
+400 SVKEGSLSISRVND

-431 RFVDLEKKKELLFTE
+431 RFVDLEKKEELLFTE

-471 QKTTSKKKIFVTGPN
+471 QKTTSKKNIFVTGPN

-493 GDWHAVQPDEN
+493 GDWHAIQPDEN

-517 TKGYAVNFFNS
+517 TKGYSVNYFNS
-528 GENIRNIKSSKI
+528 GENIRKIKDSKI
-540 KEASEKAKNADYAIV
+540 KEAAKRAKNADFAIV

-579 LNLFGKQLDLVK
+579 LDLFGKQLDLVQ
-591 AIKETGTPVII
+591 AIEKTGTPVII

-613 WLEENIPAILESWE
+613 WLQKNIPAIIESWE

-635 VAEILFGDI
+635 VAEVLFGDV

-657 VGQLRMV
+657 VGQLRMI

-674 KYADEKNTPLYP
+674 KYADEKKTPLYP
-686 FGYGLSYTK
+686 FGFGLSYTNYTYGK
-695 FKYSNPKLLNTSF
+695 PILSNTLLNKENT
-708 DDDSNIKVEVAVTN
+708 ITVTVEITN
-722 IGEMDG
+722 SGMVDGE
-728 DEVVQLYIRDNVSS
+728 EIAQLYIRDNVSS
-742 ATRPV
+742 VTRPV

-753 KRINLKVGETKNVV
+753 RRVALKAGETKKVN
-767 FEITPE
+767 FSLNAE
-773 SLAFYDIDMNYV
+773 SLAFYDINMNYC
-785 VEPGTFK
+785 VEPGIFT
-792 IMTGSSSHFKSLKTV
+792 IMTGSSSNSQDLKKTI
-807 ELTIENKINLYN
+807 LTIDNRIEL

>member
-1 MFYSNEDQELFNKIM
+1 MRILR
-16 KQICKNAK
+16 K
-24 KNFEENNKMK
+24 KYPLITM
-34 ILSKKHP
+34 
-41 QTDTIK
+41 IK
-47 MIVLCALL
+47 AIVLSAVL
-55 MLFVSFKTT
+55 MLLVSFKTT
-64 KNDDPIY
+64 KDDGPIY
-71 LDPSKSVEARVADL
+71 LDPSKSVEERVADL

-162 KAPLKIPVLIGID
+162 KSPLKIPVLIGID

-195 ASTWNDDFLYTIGK
+195 ASTWDDDFLYSIGK

-232 DPRWGRVGETLGE
+232 DPRWGRVGETFGE
-245 DPFMVGN
+245 DTFMVGN
-252 MGASMIRGFQQD
+252 MGAAMIQGFQQG
-264 DFTGTEKVIACA
+264 DFTGTQKVIACA
-276 KHMIGGGESI
+276 KHLLGGGESI

-302 EVHLP
+302 EVHFP

-318 SIMAAHNEIN
+318 SIMAAHNELN
-328 GVPSHM
+328 GVPCHM
-334 SKWLMTDVLR
+334 NKWLMTDVLR
-344 NEWNFQGF
+344 NELNFKGF

-414 ACRKILTAKFKL
+414 ACRKILKAKFKL

-454 SARKGIV
+454 SARKGII

-471 QKTTSKKKIFVTGPN
+471 QKTTSKKKIFITGPN

-517 TKGYAVNFFNS
+517 TKGYVVNFFNS
-528 GENIRNIKSSKI
+528 GENIRNIRDSKI
-540 KEASEKAKNADYAIV
+540 KEAAKKARNADYAIV

-591 AIKETGTPVII
+591 AIQKTGTPVII

-613 WLEENIPAILESWE
+613 WLEDNIPAILEAWE

-635 VAEILFGDI
+635 VAEVLFGAV

-657 VGQLRMV
+657 VGQLRMI
-664 YNHKPSAYFH
+664 YNHKPAAYFH
-674 KYADEKNTPLYP
+674 KYADEKKTPLYP
-686 FGYGLSYTK
+686 FGFGLSYTNY
-695 FKYSNPKLLNTSF
+695 KYSAPSLSNNTLNKKNEITVT
-708 DDDSNIKVEVAVTN
+708 VEITNTGAVD
-722 IGEMDG
+722 GE
-728 DEVVQLYIRDNVSS
+728 EIAQLYIRDNVSS
-742 ATRPV
+742 ATRAV

-753 KRINLKVGETKNVV
+753 KRVALKAGETKKVTFSLNA
-767 FEITPE
+767 E
-773 SLAFYDIDMNYV
+773 SLAFYDINMVYC
-785 VEPGTFK
+785 VEPGEFT
-792 IMTGSSSHFKSLKTV
+792 IMTGASSNSKDLKKV
-807 ELTIENKINLYN
+807 ILTINNKIEL

>member
-1 MFYSNEDQELFNKIM
+1 MNLKSKVVPISLLCFTIFFISCNDI
-16 KQICKNAK
+16 KNTDNPK
-24 KNFEENNKMK
+24 YLNPM
-34 ILSKKHP
+34 LSIDK
-41 QTDTIK
+41 
-47 MIVLCALL
+47 
-55 MLFVSFKTT
+55 
-64 KNDDPIY
+64 
-71 LDPSKSVEARVADL
+71 RVDDL
-85 MSRMTLE
+85 MQRMTLE
-92 DKVYQMNQFV
+92 DKVSQMNQFV

-107 KKGNPDDDKENN
+107 RSGNPNDDKANN
-119 DAQGFYKTLSVNDVS
+119 DAQGFYKDLSINDVTNLTI
-134 KMCEEGK
+134 EGK

-162 KAPLKIPVLIGID
+162 KSPLKIPLLIGID

-195 ASTWNDDFLYTIGK
+195 ASTWDDSFLYSVGK

-220 HWTFTPNIDVLR
+220 HWAFTPNIDILR

-252 MGASMIRGFQQD
+252 MGASMINGFQQG
-264 DFTGTEKVIACA
+264 DFTGTQKVIACA
-276 KHMIGGGESI
+276 KHLIGGGESI

-292 PADISVRTLR
+292 PADISSRTLR

-313 DAGVY
+313 EAGVY
-318 SIMAAHNEIN
+318 SIMAAHNELN
-328 GVPSHM
+328 GVPCHM
-334 SKWLMTDVLR
+334 NKWLMTDILR
-344 NEWNFQGF
+344 DEFGFNGF

-366 HHTAKDM
+366 HHTASDM

-387 HMHGPKFTDAIIA
+387 HMHGPKFTEAIIA
-400 SVKEGKLSINRVND
+400 SVEEGKLSINRIND

-431 RFVDLEKKKELLFTE
+431 RFVDLEKKEELIFTE

-461 LLKNNGILPL
+461 LLKNNRILPL
-471 QKTTSKKKIFVTGPN
+471 QKTPSKKNIFVTGPN

-493 GDWHAVQPDEN
+493 GDWHAAQPDEN

-517 TKGYAVNFFNS
+517 TKGYSVNYFNS
-528 GENIRNIKSSKI
+528 GENIRKIKDSKI
-540 KEASEKAKNADYAIV
+540 KEAAKRAKNADFAIV

-564 KWKDKTAGENMARAS
+564 KWKDKTAGENMARSS
-579 LNLFGKQLDLVK
+579 LDLFGKQLDLVK
-591 AIKETGTPVII
+591 AIEKTGTPVIV

-613 WLEENIPAILESWE
+613 WLQKNIPAIIESWE

-635 VAEILFGDI
+635 VAEIVFGDV

-657 VGQLRMV
+657 VGQLRMI

-674 KYADEKNTPLYP
+674 KYADEKKTPLYP
-686 FGYGLSYTK
+686 FGYGLSYTNY
-695 FKYSNPKLLNTSF
+695 KYSKPLISKYNLNKENTILVTTEITNTGEF
-708 DDDSNIKVEVAVTN
+708 D
-722 IGEMDG
+722 GE
-728 DEVVQLYIRDNVSS
+728 EIAQLYIRDNVSS
-742 ATRPV
+742 VTRPV

-753 KRINLKVGETKNVV
+753 QRVFLKAGETKKIKFTINS
-767 FEITPE
+767 E
-773 SLAFYDIDMNYV
+773 SLAFYDINMNYV
-785 VEPGTFK
+785 VEPGTFTV
-792 IMTGSSSHFKSLKTV
+792 MTGSSSNDKDLKKTI
-807 ELTIENKINLYN
+807 LTINKKIKL

>member
-1 MFYSNEDQELFNKIM
+1 MKLLKKQYKLKFIMNLNSITTPILFFCLTMVFSSCEKDKKI
-16 KQICKNAK
+16 
-24 KNFEENNKMK
+24 NNPKYLNP
-34 ILSKKHP
+34 ILSIEK
-41 QTDTIK
+41 
-47 MIVLCALL
+47 
-55 MLFVSFKTT
+55 
-64 KNDDPIY
+64 
-71 LDPSKSVEARVADL
+71 RVTDL
-85 MSRMTLE
+85 MQRMTLE
-92 DKVYQMNQFV
+92 DKVSQMNQFV

-107 KKGNPDDDKENN
+107 RSGNPNDNKANN
-119 DAQGFYKTLSVNDVS
+119 DAQGFYKDLSINDVT
-134 KMCEEGK
+134 KLTIDGK

-162 KAPLKIPVLIGID
+162 KSPLKIPLLIGID

-195 ASTWNDDFLYTIGK
+195 ASTWDDSFLYSVGK

-220 HWTFTPNIDVLR
+220 HWAFTPNIDILR

-252 MGASMIRGFQQD
+252 MGASMINGFQQG
-264 DFTGTEKVIACA
+264 DFTGTQKVIACA
-276 KHMIGGGESI
+276 KHLIGGGESI

-292 PADISVRTLR
+292 PADISLRTLR

-318 SIMAAHNEIN
+318 SIMAAHNELN
-328 GVPSHM
+328 GVPCHM
-334 SKWLMTDVLR
+334 NKWLMTDILR
-344 NEWNFQGF
+344 DEFGFNGF

-366 HHTAKDM
+366 HHTANDM
-373 KEASFLSVDAGMDM
+373 KEASYLSVDAGMDM
-387 HMHGPKFTDAIIA
+387 HMHGPKFTEAIIA
-400 SVKEGKLSINRVND
+400 SVEEGKLSINRVND

-431 RFVDLEKKKELLFTE
+431 RFVDLEKKEELIFTE

-471 QKTTSKKKIFVTGPN
+471 QKTTSKKNIFVTGPN

-493 GDWHAVQPDEN
+493 GDWHAAQPEEN

-509 EGIKTLGE
+509 EGIKALGE
-517 TKGYAVNFFNS
+517 TKGYSVNYFNS
-528 GENIRNIKSSKI
+528 GENIRKIKDSKI
-540 KEASEKAKNADYAIV
+540 KEATKRAKNADIAIV

-579 LNLFGKQLDLVK
+579 LDLFGKQLDLIQ
-591 AIKETGTPVII
+591 AIEKTGTPVVI

-613 WLEENIPAILESWE
+613 WLQQNIPAIIESWE

-635 VAEILFGDI
+635 VAEILFGDV
-644 NPSGKLPLTVARS
+644 NPSGKLPLTVPRS
-657 VGQLRMV
+657 VGQLRMI

-674 KYADEKNTPLYP
+674 KYADEKKTPLYP
-686 FGYGLSYTK
+686 FGYGLSYTNY
-695 FKYSNPKLLNTSF
+695 KYSKPLLSDNTLTKENTILVTTEITNTGEV
-708 DDDSNIKVEVAVTN
+708 DGEEVA
-722 IGEMDG
+722 
-728 DEVVQLYIRDNVSS
+728 QLYIRDNVSS
-742 ATRPV
+742 VTRPV

-753 KRINLKVGETKNVV
+753 QRVFLKAGETKTVE
-767 FEITPE
+767 FTLGAE

-785 VEPGTFK
+785 VEPGTFT
-792 IMTGSSSHFKSLKTV
+792 IMTGSSSNNKDLKKTI
-807 ELTIENKINLYN
+807 LTINKKIKL

>member
-1 MFYSNEDQELFNKIM
+1 M
-16 KQICKNAK
+16 
-24 KNFEENNKMK
+24 
-34 ILSKKHP
+34 LSIDK
-41 QTDTIK
+41 
-47 MIVLCALL
+47 
-55 MLFVSFKTT
+55 
-64 KNDDPIY
+64 
-71 LDPSKSVEARVADL
+71 RVDDL
-85 MSRMTLE
+85 MQRMTLE
-92 DKVYQMNQFV
+92 DKVSQMNQFV

-107 KKGNPDDDKENN
+107 RSGNPNDDKANN
-119 DAQGFYKTLSVNDVS
+119 DAQGFYKDLSINDVTNLTI
-134 KMCEEGK
+134 EGK

-162 KAPLKIPVLIGID
+162 KSPLKIPLLIGID

-195 ASTWNDDFLYTIGK
+195 ASTWDDSFLYSVGK

-220 HWTFTPNIDVLR
+220 HWAFTPNIDILR

-252 MGASMIRGFQQD
+252 MGASMINGFQQD
-264 DFTGTEKVIACA
+264 DFTGTQKVIACA
-276 KHMIGGGESI
+276 KHLIGGGESI

-292 PADISVRTLR
+292 PADISLRTLR

-318 SIMAAHNEIN
+318 SIMAAHNELN
-328 GVPSHM
+328 GVPCHM
-334 SKWLMTDVLR
+334 NKWLMTDVLR
-344 NEWNFQGF
+344 DEFGFNGF

-373 KEASFLSVDAGMDM
+373 KEASYLSVDAGMDM
-387 HMHGPKFTDAIIA
+387 HMHGPKFTEAIIA
-400 SVKEGKLSINRVND
+400 SVEEGKLSIDRVND

-431 RFVDLEKKKELLFTE
+431 RFVDLEKKEEFLFTK

-471 QKTTSKKKIFVTGPN
+471 QESSSKKNIFVTGPN

-493 GDWHAVQPDEN
+493 GDWHAVQPSEN

-509 EGIKTLGE
+509 EGIKALGE
-517 TKGYAVNFFNS
+517 TKGYSVDYFNS
-528 GENIRNIKSSKI
+528 GENIRKIKDSKI
-540 KEASEKAKNADYAIV
+540 KEAAEKAKKADFAIV

-579 LNLFGKQLDLVK
+579 LNLFGKQLDL
-591 AIKETGTPVII
+591 IKEIKKTGTPVVV

-613 WLEENIPAILESWE
+613 WLQNNIPAILESWE

-635 VAEILFGDI
+635 VAEILFGDV
-644 NPSGKLPLTVARS
+644 NPSGRLPLTVPRS
-657 VGQLRMV
+657 VGQLRMI

-674 KYADEKNTPLYP
+674 KYADEKKTPLYP
-686 FGYGLSYTK
+686 FGYGLSYTNY
-695 FKYSNPKLLNTSF
+695 KYSTPLLSDNTLTKENTILVTTEITNTGEV
-708 DDDSNIKVEVAVTN
+708 DGEEVA
-722 IGEMDG
+722 
-728 DEVVQLYIRDNVSS
+728 QLYIRDNVSS
-742 ATRPV
+742 VTRPV

-753 KRINLKVGETKNVV
+753 QRVFLKAGETKTVE
-767 FEITPE
+767 FTLGAE
-773 SLAFYDIDMNYV
+773 SFAFYDINMNYV
-785 VEPGTFK
+785 VEPGTFT
-792 IMTGSSSHFKSLKTV
+792 IMTGSSSNKKDLKKTI
-807 ELTIENKINLYN
+807 LTINKKIKL

>member
-1 MFYSNEDQELFNKIM
+1 MFYTKKQKELFNRIM
-16 KQICKNAK
+16 KQINKNVENSSK
-24 KNFEENNKMK
+24 ENNKMK

-71 LDPSKSVEARVADL
+71 LDPSKSVEARVTDL

-107 KKGNPDDDKENN
+107 KKGNPNDDKENN

-195 ASTWNDDFLYTIGK
+195 ASTWNDDFLYSVGK
-209 QTAKEMRATGS
+209 QTAKEMRASGS
-220 HWTFTPNIDVLR
+220 HWAFTPNIDILR
-232 DPRWGRVGETLGE
+232 DPRWGRVGETFGE

-504 VTTIY
+504 VTTVY

-528 GENIRNIKSSKI
+528 GENIRKIQSSKI
-540 KEASEKAKNADYAIV
+540 QEAAEKAKNADYAIV

-635 VAEILFGDI
+635 VAEVLFGEV

-657 VGQLRMV
+657 VGQLRMI
-664 YNHKPSAYFH
+664 YNHKPSSYFH
-674 KYADEKNTPLYP
+674 KYAYEKKTPLYP
-686 FGYGLSYTK
+686 FGFGLSYTK
-695 FKYSNPKLLNTSF
+695 YTYGEPVLSNASLSGKEKITVS
-708 DDDSNIKVEVAVTN
+708 VEVSNT
-722 IGEMDG
+722 GEFDG
-728 DEVVQLYIRDNVSS
+728 EEIAQLYIRDNVSS

-753 KRINLKVGETKNVV
+753 QRVVLKAGETKKVE
-767 FEITPE
+767 FTLDAE
-773 SLAFYDIDMNYV
+773 SLAFYDINMDYC
-785 VEPGTFK
+785 VEPGNFT
-792 IMTGSSSHFKSLKTV
+792 IMTGSSSAKKDLKITTLTV
-807 ELTIENKINLYN
+807 NNKIEL

>member
-1 MFYSNEDQELFNKIM
+1 MR
-16 KQICKNAK
+16 
-24 KNFEENNKMK
+24 
-34 ILSKKHP
+34 ILREKHP
-41 QTDTIK
+41 QTNTVKI
-47 MIVLCALL
+47 IVLSALL
-55 MLFVSFKTT
+55 MLLVSFKTT
-64 KNDDPIY
+64 KDDDLIY
-71 LDPSKSVEARVADL
+71 LDPSKSVVARVADL

-107 KKGNPDDDKENN
+107 KRGNPNDDKENN
-119 DAQGFYKTLSVNDVS
+119 DAQGFYKTLSINGVS

-162 KAPLKIPVLIGID
+162 KSPLKIPILIGID

-195 ASTWNDDFLYTIGK
+195 ASTWDDDFLYSVGK

-232 DPRWGRVGETLGE
+232 DPRWGRVGETFGE

-252 MGASMIRGFQQD
+252 MGAAMIQGFQQG
-264 DFTGTEKVIACA
+264 DFTGTQKVIACA
-276 KHMIGGGESI
+276 KHLLGGGESI

-292 PADISVRTLR
+292 PADISLRTLR

-318 SIMAAHNEIN
+318 SIMAAHNELN
-328 GVPSHM
+328 GVPCHM
-334 SKWLMTDVLR
+334 NKWLMTDILR
-344 NEWNFQGF
+344 NEFNFKGF

-414 ACRKILTAKFKL
+414 ACRKILKAKFKL

-517 TKGYAVNFFNS
+517 NKGYAVNFFNS
-528 GENIRNIKSSKI
+528 GENIRNIQGSKI
-540 KEASEKAKNADYAIV
+540 KEAAKKARNADYAIV

-579 LNLFGKQLDLVK
+579 LNLFGRQLDLVK
-591 AIKETGTPVII
+591 AIKKTGTPVII

-613 WLEENIPAILESWE
+613 WLQNNISAILEAWE

-635 VAEILFGDI
+635 VAEVLFGEV

-657 VGQLRMV
+657 VGQLRMI
-664 YNHKPSAYFH
+664 YNHKPSTYFH
-674 KYADEKNTPLYP
+674 KYADEKKTPLYP
-686 FGYGLSYTK
+686 FGYGLSYTNY
-695 FKYSNPKLLNTSF
+695 KYSAPSLSNNTLNKKNEITVT
-708 DDDSNIKVEVAVTN
+708 VEITN
-722 IGEMDG
+722 TGDVDGE
-728 DEVVQLYIRDNVSS
+728 EIAQLYIRDNVSS
-742 ATRPV
+742 ATRAV

-753 KRINLKVGETKNVV
+753 KRVALKAGETKKVTFSLNA
-767 FEITPE
+767 E
-773 SLAFYDIDMNYV
+773 SLAFYDINMVYCL
-785 VEPGTFK
+785 EPGKFT
-792 IMTGSSSHFKSLKTV
+792 IMTGSSSNSKDLKKAI
-807 ELTIENKINLYN
+807 LTINNRIEL

>member
-1 MFYSNEDQELFNKIM
+1 MF
-16 KQICKNAK
+16 K
-24 KNFEENNKMK
+24 KVIRNGFL
-34 ILSKKHP
+34 LS
-41 QTDTIK
+41 
-47 MIVLCALL
+47 L
-55 MLFVSFKTT
+55 MLSVCSSCAQNLT
-64 KNDDPIY
+64 KNKSDLNPLYLNPSHPIE
-71 LDPSKSVEARVADL
+71 KRIEDL
-85 MSRMTLE
+85 MERMTLE

-102 GLEHM
+102 GLDHM
-107 KKGNPDDDKENN
+107 KSGNPDDDKENN
-119 DAQGFYKTLSVNDVS
+119 DAQGFYKTLSVNDVT
-134 KMCEEGK
+134 KMCKEGK

-149 TAKEANYLQELAL
+149 TAEEANYLQELAL
-162 KAPLKIPVLIGID
+162 KSPLKIPVLIGID

-195 ASTWNDDFLYTIGK
+195 ASTWNDDLLHAVGK

-220 HWTFTPNIDVLR
+220 HWTFTPNIDILR

-252 MGASMIRGFQQD
+252 MGAAMIRGFQQD
-264 DFTGTEKVIACA
+264 DFTGTQKVIACA
-276 KHMIGGGESI
+276 KHLIGGGESV

-313 DAGVY
+313 DAGLY

-334 SKWLMTDVLR
+334 SKWLMTDILR
-344 NEWNFQGF
+344 DEWNFKGF
-352 YVSDWLDIERINTL
+352 YVSDWLDIERIDKL
-366 HHTAKDM
+366 HHVAKDM
-373 KEASFLSVDAGMDM
+373 KEASFLSVNAGMDM

-400 SVKEGKLSINRVND
+400 SVKEGKLSINRIND

-431 RFVDLEKKKELLFTE
+431 RFVNLDKKGALLFTE

-461 LLKNNGILPL
+461 LLKNSGLLPL
-471 QKTTSKKKIFVTGPN
+471 PEKISKKKIFVTGPN

-509 EGIKTLGE
+509 EGIKTLGDD
-517 TKGYAVNFFNS
+517 KGYAVDFFNS
-528 GENIRNIKSSKI
+528 GENIRNIKNSKI
-540 KEASEKAKNADYAIV
+540 KEAEKKAKNADYAIV

-564 KWKDKTAGENMARAS
+564 KWKDKTAGENMGRS
-579 LNLFGKQLDLVK
+579 DLDLFGKQLDLVK
-591 AIKETGTPVII
+591 AIKKTGTPVII

-613 WLEENIPAILESWE
+613 WLQENIPAIIESWE
-627 PGNLGGQA
+627 PGNMGGQA
-635 VAEILFGDI
+635 VAEVLFGDI

-657 VGQLRMV
+657 VGQLRMI

-686 FGYGLSYTK
+686 FGFGLSYTK
-695 FKYSNPKLLNTSF
+695 YSYGSPKLSSTTLKDNEEVIVT
-708 DDDSNIKVEVAVTN
+708 VEVTN
-722 IGEMDG
+722 SGNMDG
-728 DEVVQLYIRDNVSS
+728 EEIVQLYIRDKVSS

-753 KRINLKVGETKNVV
+753 HRVALKVGETKTVSFTINA
-767 FEITPE
+767 E
-773 SLAFYDIDMNYV
+773 SLAFYDINMTYC
-785 VEPGTFK
+785 VEPGEFL
-792 IMTGSSSHFKSLKTV
+792 IMTGSSSKDKDLK
-807 ELTIENKINLYN
+807 LTILEVNNRIEL

>member
-1 MFYSNEDQELFNKIM
+1 MVFTSCERDKKI
-16 KQICKNAK
+16 
-24 KNFEENNKMK
+24 NNPKYLNP
-34 ILSKKHP
+34 ILSIEK
-41 QTDTIK
+41 
-47 MIVLCALL
+47 
-55 MLFVSFKTT
+55 
-64 KNDDPIY
+64 
-71 LDPSKSVEARVADL
+71 RVADL
-85 MSRMTLE
+85 MQRMTLE
-92 DKVYQMNQFV
+92 DKVSQMNQFV

-107 KKGNPDDDKENN
+107 RSGNPNDDKANN
-119 DAQGFYKTLSVNDVS
+119 DAQGFYKDLSINDVT
-134 KMCEEGK
+134 KLTIEGK

-162 KAPLKIPVLIGID
+162 KSPLKIPLLIGID

-195 ASTWNDDFLYTIGK
+195 ASTWDDSFLYSVGK

-220 HWTFTPNIDVLR
+220 HWAFTPNIDILR

-252 MGASMIRGFQQD
+252 MGASMINGFQQG
-264 DFTGTEKVIACA
+264 DFTGTQKVIACA
-276 KHMIGGGESI
+276 KHLIGGGESI

-292 PADISVRTLR
+292 PADISLRTLR

-318 SIMAAHNEIN
+318 SIMAAHNELN
-328 GVPSHM
+328 GVPCHM
-334 SKWLMTDVLR
+334 NKWLMTDILR
-344 NEWNFQGF
+344 DEFGFNGF

-366 HHTAKDM
+366 HHTANDM
-373 KEASFLSVDAGMDM
+373 KEASYLSVDAGMDM
-387 HMHGPKFTDAIIA
+387 HMHGPKFTEAIIA
-400 SVKEGKLSINRVND
+400 SVEEGKLSIDRVND

-431 RFVDLEKKKELLFTE
+431 RFVDLEKKEELIFTE

-471 QKTTSKKKIFVTGPN
+471 QKTTLKKNIFVTGPN

-493 GDWHAVQPDEN
+493 GDWHAVQPEEN

-509 EGIKTLGE
+509 EGIKALGE
-517 TKGYAVNFFNS
+517 TKGYSVNYFNS
-528 GENIRNIKSSKI
+528 GENIRKIKDSKI
-540 KEASEKAKNADYAIV
+540 KEATKRAKNADIAIV

-579 LNLFGKQLDLVK
+579 LDLFGKQLDLIQ
-591 AIKETGTPVII
+591 AIEKTGTPVII

-613 WLEENIPAILESWE
+613 WLQKNIPAIIESWE

-635 VAEILFGDI
+635 VAEIVFGDV

-657 VGQLRMV
+657 VGQLRMI

-674 KYADEKNTPLYP
+674 KYADVKKTPLYP
-686 FGYGLSYTK
+686 FGYGLSYTNY
-695 FKYSNPKLLNTSF
+695 KYSKPLLSNTTLNAE
-708 DDDSNIKVEVAVTN
+708 DKIIVTTEITNTGEVD
-722 IGEMDG
+722 GE
-728 DEVVQLYIRDNVSS
+728 EIAQLYIRDNVSS
-742 ATRPV
+742 VTRPV

-753 KRINLKVGETKNVV
+753 QRVFLKAGETKKIKFTINS
-767 FEITPE
+767 E
-773 SLAFYDIDMNYV
+773 SLAFYDINMNYV
-785 VEPGTFK
+785 VEPGTFT
-792 IMTGSSSHFKSLKTV
+792 IMTGSSSNDKDLKKII
-807 ELTIENKINLYN
+807 LSINKKIKL

>member
-1 MFYSNEDQELFNKIM
+1 MFYTKKQKELFNRIM
-16 KQICKNAK
+16 KQINKNVENSSK
-24 KNFEENNKMK
+24 ENNKMK

-107 KKGNPDDDKENN
+107 KKGNPNDDKENN

-162 KAPLKIPVLIGID
+162 KSPLKIPVLIGID

-195 ASTWNDDFLYTIGK
+195 ASTWNDDFLYSVGK
-209 QTAKEMRATGS
+209 QTAKEMRASGS
-220 HWTFTPNIDVLR
+220 HWAFTPNIDILR
-232 DPRWGRVGETLGE
+232 DPRWGRVGETFGE

-431 RFVDLEKKKELLFTE
+431 RFVNLEKKEELIFTE

-471 QKTTSKKKIFVTGPN
+471 QKTTSKKNIFVTGPN

-493 GDWHAVQPDEN
+493 GDWHAAQPDKN

-509 EGIKTLGE
+509 EGIKALGE
-517 TKGYAVNFFNS
+517 TKGYSVNYFNS
-528 GENIRNIKSSKI
+528 GENIRKIKDSKI
-540 KEASEKAKNADYAIV
+540 KEATKRAKNADFAIV

-579 LNLFGKQLDLVK
+579 LDLFGKQLDLIQ
-591 AIKETGTPVII
+591 AIKKTGTPVII

-613 WLEENIPAILESWE
+613 WLQKNIPAIIESWE

-635 VAEILFGDI
+635 VAEIVFGDV

-657 VGQLRMV
+657 VGQLRMI

-674 KYADEKNTPLYP
+674 KYADVKKTPLYP
-686 FGYGLSYTK
+686 FGYGLSYTNY
-695 FKYSNPKLLNTSF
+695 KYSKPLLSNTTLNKE
-708 DDDSNIKVEVAVTN
+708 DKIIVTTEITNTGEVD
-722 IGEMDG
+722 GE
-728 DEVVQLYIRDNVSS
+728 EIAQLYIRDNVSS
-742 ATRPV
+742 VTRPV

-753 KRINLKVGETKNVV
+753 QRVFLKAGETKKIKFTINS
-767 FEITPE
+767 E
-773 SLAFYDIDMNYV
+773 SLAFYDINMNYV
-785 VEPGTFK
+785 VEPGTFT
-792 IMTGSSSHFKSLKTV
+792 IMTGSSSNDKDLKK
-807 ELTIENKINLYN
+807 TILSINKKIKL

>member
-1 MFYSNEDQELFNKIM
+1 MNLNSITTPVLFFCLTMVFSSCEKDKKI
-16 KQICKNAK
+16 
-24 KNFEENNKMK
+24 NNLKYLNP
-34 ILSKKHP
+34 ILSIEK
-41 QTDTIK
+41 
-47 MIVLCALL
+47 
-55 MLFVSFKTT
+55 
-64 KNDDPIY
+64 
-71 LDPSKSVEARVADL
+71 RVADL
-85 MSRMTLE
+85 MQRMTLE
-92 DKVYQMNQFV
+92 DKVSQMNQFV

-107 KKGNPDDDKENN
+107 RSGNPNDDKANN
-119 DAQGFYKTLSVNDVS
+119 DAQGFYKDLSINDVT
-134 KMCEEGK
+134 KLTIEGK

-162 KAPLKIPVLIGID
+162 KSPLKIPLLIGID

-195 ASTWNDDFLYTIGK
+195 ASTWDDSFLYSVGK

-220 HWTFTPNIDVLR
+220 HWAFTPNIDILR

-252 MGASMIRGFQQD
+252 MGASMINGFQQG
-264 DFTGTEKVIACA
+264 DFTGTQKVIACA
-276 KHMIGGGESI
+276 KHLIGGGESI

-292 PADISVRTLR
+292 PADISLRTLR

-318 SIMAAHNEIN
+318 SIMAAHNELN
-328 GVPSHM
+328 GVPCHM
-334 SKWLMTDVLR
+334 NKWLMTDILR
-344 NEWNFQGF
+344 DEFGFNGF

-366 HHTAKDM
+366 HHTANDM
-373 KEASFLSVDAGMDM
+373 KEASYLSVDAGMDM
-387 HMHGPKFTDAIIA
+387 HMHGPKFTEAIIA
-400 SVKEGKLSINRVND
+400 SVEEGKLSINRVND

-431 RFVDLEKKKELLFTE
+431 RFVDLEKKEELTFTE

-471 QKTTSKKKIFVTGPN
+471 QKTTSKKNIFVTGPN

-493 GDWHAVQPDEN
+493 GDWHAAQPEEN

-509 EGIKTLGE
+509 EGIKALGE
-517 TKGYAVNFFNS
+517 TKGYSVNYFNS
-528 GENIRNIKSSKI
+528 GENIRKIKDSKI
-540 KEASEKAKNADYAIV
+540 KEATKRAKNADIAIV

-579 LNLFGKQLDLVK
+579 LDLFGKQLDLIQ
-591 AIKETGTPVII
+591 AIEKTGTPVVI

-613 WLEENIPAILESWE
+613 WLQQNIPAIIESWE

-635 VAEILFGDI
+635 VAEILFGDV
-644 NPSGKLPLTVARS
+644 NPSGKLPLTVPRS
-657 VGQLRMV
+657 VGQLRII

-674 KYADEKNTPLYP
+674 KYADEKKTPLYP
-686 FGYGLSYTK
+686 FGYGLSYTNY
-695 FKYSNPKLLNTSF
+695 KYSKPLLSDNTLTKENTILVTTEITNSGEV
-708 DDDSNIKVEVAVTN
+708 DGEEVA
-722 IGEMDG
+722 
-728 DEVVQLYIRDNVSS
+728 QLYIRDNVSS
-742 ATRPV
+742 VTRPV

-753 KRINLKVGETKNVV
+753 QRVFLKAGETKTVE
-767 FEITPE
+767 FTLGAE

-785 VEPGTFK
+785 VEPGTFT
-792 IMTGSSSHFKSLKTV
+792 IMTGSSSNNKDLKKTI
-807 ELTIENKINLYN
+807 LTINKKIKL

>member
-1 MFYSNEDQELFNKIM
+1 MNLKSKVVPISLLCFTIFFISCNDI
-16 KQICKNAK
+16 KNTDNPK
-24 KNFEENNKMK
+24 YLNPM
-34 ILSKKHP
+34 LSIDK
-41 QTDTIK
+41 
-47 MIVLCALL
+47 
-55 MLFVSFKTT
+55 
-64 KNDDPIY
+64 
-71 LDPSKSVEARVADL
+71 RVDDL
-85 MSRMTLE
+85 MQRMTLE
-92 DKVYQMNQFV
+92 DKVSQMNQFV

-107 KKGNPDDDKENN
+107 RSGNPNDDKANN
-119 DAQGFYKTLSVNDVS
+119 DAQGFYKDLSINDVTNLTI
-134 KMCEEGK
+134 EGK

-162 KAPLKIPVLIGID
+162 KSPLKIPLLIGID

-195 ASTWNDDFLYTIGK
+195 ASTWDDSFLYSVGK

-220 HWTFTPNIDVLR
+220 HWAFTPNIDILR

-252 MGASMIRGFQQD
+252 MGASMINGFQQD
-264 DFTGTEKVIACA
+264 DFTGTQKVIACA
-276 KHMIGGGESI
+276 KHLIGGGESI

-292 PADISVRTLR
+292 PADISLRTLR

-318 SIMAAHNEIN
+318 SIMAAHNELN
-328 GVPSHM
+328 GVPCHM
-334 SKWLMTDVLR
+334 NKWLMTDVLR
-344 NEWNFQGF
+344 DEFGFNGF

-373 KEASFLSVDAGMDM
+373 KEASYLSVDAGMDM
-387 HMHGPKFTDAIIA
+387 HMHGPKFTEAIIA
-400 SVKEGKLSINRVND
+400 SVEEGKLSIDRVND

-431 RFVDLEKKKELLFTE
+431 RFVDLEKKEEFLFTK

-471 QKTTSKKKIFVTGPN
+471 QESSSKKNIFVTGPN

-493 GDWHAVQPDEN
+493 GDWHAVQPSEN

-509 EGIKTLGE
+509 EGIKALGE
-517 TKGYAVNFFNS
+517 TKGYSVDYFNS
-528 GENIRNIKSSKI
+528 GENIRKIKDSKI
-540 KEASEKAKNADYAIV
+540 KEAAEKAKKADFAIV

-579 LNLFGKQLDLVK
+579 LNLFGKQLDL
-591 AIKETGTPVII
+591 IKEIKKTGTPVVV

-613 WLEENIPAILESWE
+613 WLQKNIPAILESWE

-635 VAEILFGDI
+635 VAEILFGDV
-644 NPSGKLPLTVARS
+644 NPSGRLPLTVPRS
-657 VGQLRMV
+657 VGQLRMI

-674 KYADEKNTPLYP
+674 KYADEKKTPLYP
-686 FGYGLSYTK
+686 FGYGLSYTNY
-695 FKYSNPKLLNTSF
+695 KYSTPLLSDNTLNKENTILVTTEITNTGEV
-708 DDDSNIKVEVAVTN
+708 DGEEVA
-722 IGEMDG
+722 
-728 DEVVQLYIRDNVSS
+728 QLYIRDNVSS
-742 ATRPV
+742 VTRPI

-753 KRINLKVGETKNVV
+753 QRVFVKAGETKKIKFTVNA
-767 FEITPE
+767 E
-773 SLAFYDIDMNYV
+773 SLAFYDINMNYV
-785 VEPGTFK
+785 VEPGTFT
-792 IMTGSSSHFKSLKTV
+792 IMTGSSSNNKDLKKTI
-807 ELTIENKINLYN
+807 LTINKKIKL

>member
-1 MFYSNEDQELFNKIM
+1 MLIKTIQKSILLKLILVALFSCAQEKSESN
-16 KQICKNAK
+16 
-24 KNFEENNKMK
+24 
-34 ILSKKHP
+34 S
-41 QTDTIK
+41 
-47 MIVLCALL
+47 
-55 MLFVSFKTT
+55 SFK
-64 KNDDPIY
+64 PLY
-71 LDPSKSVEARVADL
+71 LDPSQPIEKRVDDL
-85 MSRMTLE
+85 MGRMTLE

-102 GLEHM
+102 GLDHM
-107 KKGNPDDDKENN
+107 KQGNPNDDKANN

-149 TAKEANYLQELAL
+149 TAEEANLLQELAL
-162 KAPLKIPVLIGID
+162 KSPLKIPVLIGID

-184 GTTVYPSPIGL
+184 GSTVYPSPIAL
-195 ASTWNDDFLYTIGK
+195 ASTWNDDILYMIGK

-220 HWTFTPNIDVLR
+220 HWTFTPNIDILR

-245 DPFMVGN
+245 DPFLVGN
-252 MGASMIRGFQQD
+252 MGAAMINGFQQD

-276 KHMIGGGESI
+276 KHMIAGGESI

-292 PADISVRTLR
+292 PADISIRTLR

-328 GVPSHM
+328 GIPSHM

-344 NEWNFQGF
+344 NEWDFKGF
-352 YVSDWLDIERINTL
+352 YVSDWLDIERIDKL
-366 HHTAKDM
+366 HHVAKDM
-373 KEASFLSVDAGMDM
+373 KEASYLSVDAGMDM
-387 HMHGPKFTDAIIA
+387 HMHGPFFTDAIIE
-400 SVKEGKLSINRVND
+400 SVKEGKLSINRVNE

-471 QKTTSKKKIFVTGPN
+471 QKTNSKKKIFVTGPN

-504 VTTIY
+504 VTTVY

-564 KWKDKTAGENMARAS
+564 KWKDKTAGENMGRAN
-579 LNLFGKQLDLVK
+579 LDLFGKQLELVQ
-591 AIKETGTPVII
+591 AIEKTGTPVII

-613 WLEENIPAILESWE
+613 WLQKNIPAILESWE

-635 VAEILFGDI
+635 VAEILFGDV

-686 FGYGLSYTK
+686 FGFGLSYTK
-695 FKYSNPKLLNTSF
+695 YSYNAPKLSSKTFKQNGVVTVT
-708 DDDSNIKVEVAVTN
+708 VEVTN
-722 IGEMDG
+722 TGKINGE
-728 DEVVQLYIRDNVSS
+728 EIVQLYIRDKVSS

-753 KRINLKVGETKNVV
+753 QRVALKAGETKTVS
-767 FEITPE
+767 FTIDAE
-773 SLAFYDIDMNYV
+773 SLAFYDINMAYC
-785 VEPGTFK
+785 VEPGEFI
-792 IMTGSSSHFKSLKTV
+792 IMTGSSSNDKDLKLTTLKV
-807 ELTIENKINLYN
+807 NNRIEL

>member
-1 MFYSNEDQELFNKIM
+1 MVFTSSEIDKKI
-16 KQICKNAK
+16 
-24 KNFEENNKMK
+24 NNPKYLNPL
-34 ILSKKHP
+34 LSIDK
-41 QTDTIK
+41 
-47 MIVLCALL
+47 
-55 MLFVSFKTT
+55 
-64 KNDDPIY
+64 
-71 LDPSKSVEARVADL
+71 RVTDL
-85 MSRMTLE
+85 MQRMTLE
-92 DKVYQMNQFV
+92 DKVSQMNQFV

-107 KKGNPDDDKENN
+107 RSGNPNDDKANN
-119 DAQGFYKTLSVNDVS
+119 DAQGFYKDLSINDVT
-134 KMCEEGK
+134 KLTIEGK

-149 TAKEANYLQELAL
+149 TAEEANYLQELAL
-162 KAPLKIPVLIGID
+162 KSPLKIPLLIGID

-195 ASTWNDDFLYTIGK
+195 ASTWDDSFLYSVGK

-220 HWTFTPNIDVLR
+220 HWAFTPNIDILR

-252 MGASMIRGFQQD
+252 MGASMINGFQQG
-264 DFTGTEKVIACA
+264 DFTGTQKVIACA
-276 KHMIGGGESI
+276 KHLIGGGESI

-292 PADISVRTLR
+292 PADISSRTLR

-313 DAGVY
+313 EAGVY
-318 SIMAAHNEIN
+318 SIMAAHNELN
-328 GVPSHM
+328 GVPCHM
-334 SKWLMTDVLR
+334 NKWLMTDILR
-344 NEWNFQGF
+344 DEFGFNGF

-366 HHTAKDM
+366 HHTASDM

-387 HMHGPKFTDAIIA
+387 HMHGPKFTEAIIA
-400 SVKEGKLSINRVND
+400 SVEEGKLSINRINE

-431 RFVDLEKKKELLFTE
+431 RFVDLEKKEELIFTE
-446 EHKATALE
+446 EHKVTALE

-471 QKTTSKKKIFVTGPN
+471 QKTPSKKNIFVTGPN

-493 GDWHAVQPDEN
+493 GDWHAAQPDEN

-517 TKGYAVNFFNS
+517 TKGYSVNYFNS
-528 GENIRNIKSSKI
+528 GENIRKIKDSKI
-540 KEASEKAKNADYAIV
+540 KEAAKRAKNADFAIV

-564 KWKDKTAGENMARAS
+564 KWKDKTAGENMARSS
-579 LNLFGKQLDLVK
+579 LDLFGKQLDLVK
-591 AIKETGTPVII
+591 AIEKTGTPVIV

-613 WLEENIPAILESWE
+613 WLQKNIPAIIESWE

-635 VAEILFGDI
+635 VAEIVFGDV

-657 VGQLRMV
+657 VGQLRMI

-674 KYADEKNTPLYP
+674 KYADEKKTPLYP
-686 FGYGLSYTK
+686 FGYGLSYTNY
-695 FKYSNPKLLNTSF
+695 KYSKPLISKYNLNKENTILVTTEITNTGEF
-708 DDDSNIKVEVAVTN
+708 D
-722 IGEMDG
+722 GE
-728 DEVVQLYIRDNVSS
+728 EIAQLYIRDNVSS
-742 ATRPV
+742 VTRPV

-753 KRINLKVGETKNVV
+753 QRVFLKAGETKKIKFTINS
-767 FEITPE
+767 E
-773 SLAFYDIDMNYV
+773 SLAFYDINMNYV
-785 VEPGTFK
+785 VEPGTFTV
-792 IMTGSSSHFKSLKTV
+792 MTGSSSNDKDLKKTI
-807 ELTIENKINLYN
+807 LTINKKIKL

>member
-1 MFYSNEDQELFNKIM
+1 MNNMLKKVIRKGTLLSFIITMCSSYAQNSTENKSDSSPLYLNPS
-16 KQICKNAK
+16 Q
-24 KNFEENNKMK
+24 
-34 ILSKKHP
+34 
-41 QTDTIK
+41 
-47 MIVLCALL
+47 
-55 MLFVSFKTT
+55 
-64 KNDDPIY
+64 PIEKRI
-71 LDPSKSVEARVADL
+71 DDL
-85 MSRMTLE
+85 MSRMSLE

-102 GLEHM
+102 GLDHM
-107 KKGNPDDDKENN
+107 KSGNPDDDKENN

-162 KAPLKIPVLIGID
+162 KSPLKIPVLIGID

-195 ASTWNDDFLYTIGK
+195 ASTWDDDFLYSIGK

-220 HWTFTPNIDVLR
+220 HWTFTPNIDILR

-252 MGASMIRGFQQD
+252 MGAAMIHGFQQG
-264 DFTGTEKVIACA
+264 DFTGTQKVIACA
-276 KHMIGGGESI
+276 KHLIGGGESI

-292 PADISVRTLR
+292 PADISLRTLR

-313 DAGVY
+313 DAGLY

-344 NEWNFQGF
+344 NEWGFKGF

-373 KEASFLSVDAGMDM
+373 KEASYLSVDAGMDM
-387 HMHGPKFTDAIIA
+387 HMHGPEFTDAIIA

-414 ACRKILTAKFKL
+414 ACRKILNAKFKL

-431 RFVDLEKKKELLFTE
+431 RFVDLEKKGELLFTD
-446 EHKATALE
+446 EHKTTALE

-461 LLKNNGILPL
+461 LLKNNGVLPL
-471 QKTTSKKKIFVTGPN
+471 PETTSKKRIFVTGPN

-493 GDWHAVQPDEN
+493 GDWHAAQPDEN

-509 EGIKTLGE
+509 EGIKALGK

-528 GENIRNIKSSKI
+528 GENIRKIQSSKI
-540 KEASEKAKNADYAIV
+540 QEAAKKAKNADYAIV

-564 KWKDKTAGENMARAS
+564 KWKDKTAGENMGRAN
-579 LNLFGKQLDLVK
+579 LDLFGKQLELVQ
-591 AIKETGTPVII
+591 AIEKTGTPVII

-613 WLEENIPAILESWE
+613 WLQKNIPAILESWE

-657 VGQLRMV
+657 VGQLRMI

-686 FGYGLSYTK
+686 FGFGLSYTK
-695 FKYSNPKLLNTSF
+695 YTYSTPKLSSTTFKEN
-708 DDDSNIKVEVAVTN
+708 EVVTVTLEVTN
-722 IGEMDG
+722 SGKIDGE
-728 DEVVQLYIRDNVSS
+728 EIVQLYIRDKVSS

-753 KRINLKVGETKNVV
+753 QRVALKAGETKTVS
-767 FEITPE
+767 FTIDAEI
-773 SLAFYDIDMNYV
+773 LAFYDINMTYC
-785 VEPGTFK
+785 VEPGEFT
-792 IMTGSSSHFKSLKTV
+792 IMTGSSSNDKDLKLTTLEV
-807 ELTIENKINLYN
+807 TNRIEL

>member
-1 MFYSNEDQELFNKIM
+1 MR
-16 KQICKNAK
+16 
-24 KNFEENNKMK
+24 
-34 ILSKKHP
+34 ILREKHP
-41 QTDTIK
+41 QTNTVKI
-47 MIVLCALL
+47 IVLSALL
-55 MLFVSFKTT
+55 MLLVSFKTT
-64 KNDDPIY
+64 KDDDLIY
-71 LDPSKSVEARVADL
+71 LDPSKSVVARVADL

-107 KKGNPDDDKENN
+107 KRGNPNDDKENN
-119 DAQGFYKTLSVNDVS
+119 DAQGFYKTLSINGVS

-162 KAPLKIPVLIGID
+162 KSPLKIPILIGID

-195 ASTWNDDFLYTIGK
+195 ASTWDDDFLYSVGK

-232 DPRWGRVGETLGE
+232 DPRWGRVGETFGE

-252 MGASMIRGFQQD
+252 MGAAMIKGFQQG
-264 DFTGTEKVIACA
+264 DFTGTQKVIACA
-276 KHMIGGGESI
+276 KHLLGGGESI

-292 PADISVRTLR
+292 PADISLRTLR

-318 SIMAAHNEIN
+318 SIMAAHNELN
-328 GVPSHM
+328 GVPCHM
-334 SKWLMTDVLR
+334 NKWLMTDILR
-344 NEWNFQGF
+344 NEFNFKGF

-414 ACRKILTAKFKL
+414 ACRKILKAKFKL

-517 TKGYAVNFFNS
+517 NKGYAVNFFNS
-528 GENIRNIKSSKI
+528 GENIRNIQGSKI
-540 KEASEKAKNADYAIV
+540 KEAAKKARNADYAIV

-579 LNLFGKQLDLVK
+579 LNLFGRQLDLVK
-591 AIKETGTPVII
+591 AIKKTGTPVII

-613 WLEENIPAILESWE
+613 WLQNNISAILEAWE

-635 VAEILFGDI
+635 VAEVLFGEV

-657 VGQLRMV
+657 VGQLRMI
-664 YNHKPSAYFH
+664 YNHKPSTYFH
-674 KYADEKNTPLYP
+674 KYADEKKTPLYP
-686 FGYGLSYTK
+686 FGYGLSYTNY
-695 FKYSNPKLLNTSF
+695 KYSAPSLSNNTLNKKNEITVT
-708 DDDSNIKVEVAVTN
+708 VEITN
-722 IGEMDG
+722 TGDVDGE
-728 DEVVQLYIRDNVSS
+728 EIAQLYIRDNVSS
-742 ATRPV
+742 ATRAV

-753 KRINLKVGETKNVV
+753 KRVALKAGETKKVIFSLNA
-767 FEITPE
+767 E
-773 SLAFYDIDMNYV
+773 SLAFYDINMVYCL
-785 VEPGTFK
+785 EPGKFT
-792 IMTGSSSHFKSLKTV
+792 IMTGSSSNSKDLKKAI
-807 ELTIENKINLYN
+807 LTINNRIEL

>member
-1 MFYSNEDQELFNKIM
+1 MR
-16 KQICKNAK
+16 
-24 KNFEENNKMK
+24 
-34 ILSKKHP
+34 ILREKHP
-41 QTDTIK
+41 QTNTVKI
-47 MIVLCALL
+47 IVLSALL
-55 MLFVSFKTT
+55 MLLVSFKTT
-64 KNDDPIY
+64 KDDDLIY
-71 LDPSKSVEARVADL
+71 LDPSKSVVARVADL

-107 KKGNPDDDKENN
+107 KRGNPNDDKENN
-119 DAQGFYKTLSVNDVS
+119 DAQGFYKTLSINGVS

-162 KAPLKIPVLIGID
+162 KSPLKIPILIGID

-195 ASTWNDDFLYTIGK
+195 ASTWDDDFLYSVGK

-232 DPRWGRVGETLGE
+232 DPRWGRVGETFGE

-252 MGASMIRGFQQD
+252 MGAAMIKGFQQG
-264 DFTGTEKVIACA
+264 DFTGTQKVIACA
-276 KHMIGGGESI
+276 KHLLGGGESI

-292 PADISVRTLR
+292 PADISLRTLR

-318 SIMAAHNEIN
+318 SIMAAHNELN
-328 GVPSHM
+328 GVPCHM
-334 SKWLMTDVLR
+334 NKWLMTDILR
-344 NEWNFQGF
+344 NEFNFKGF

-414 ACRKILTAKFKL
+414 ACRKILKAKFKL

-517 TKGYAVNFFNS
+517 NKGYAVNFFNS
-528 GENIRNIKSSKI
+528 GENIRNIQGSKI
-540 KEASEKAKNADYAIV
+540 KEAAKKARNADYAIV

-579 LNLFGKQLDLVK
+579 LNLFGRQLDLVK
-591 AIKETGTPVII
+591 AIKKTGTPVII

-613 WLEENIPAILESWE
+613 WLQNNISAILEAWE

-635 VAEILFGDI
+635 VAEVLFGEV

-657 VGQLRMV
+657 VGQLRMI
-664 YNHKPSAYFH
+664 YNHKPSTYFH
-674 KYADEKNTPLYP
+674 KYADEKKTPLYP
-686 FGYGLSYTK
+686 FGYGLSYTNY
-695 FKYSNPKLLNTSF
+695 KYSAPSLSNNTLNKKNEITVT
-708 DDDSNIKVEVAVTN
+708 VEITN
-722 IGEMDG
+722 TGDVDGE
-728 DEVVQLYIRDNVSS
+728 EIAQLYIRDNVSS
-742 ATRPV
+742 ATRAV

-753 KRINLKVGETKNVV
+753 KRVALKAGETKKVTFSLNA
-767 FEITPE
+767 E
-773 SLAFYDIDMNYV
+773 SLAFYDINMIYCL
-785 VEPGTFK
+785 EPGKFT
-792 IMTGSSSHFKSLKTV
+792 IMTGSSSNSKDLKKAI
-807 ELTIENKINLYN
+807 LTINNRIEL

>member
-1 MFYSNEDQELFNKIM
+1 MF
-16 KQICKNAK
+16 K
-24 KNFEENNKMK
+24 KVIRNGFL
-34 ILSKKHP
+34 LS
-41 QTDTIK
+41 
-47 MIVLCALL
+47 L
-55 MLFVSFKTT
+55 MLSVCSSCAQNLT
-64 KNDDPIY
+64 KNKSDLNPLYLNPSHPIE
-71 LDPSKSVEARVADL
+71 KRIEDL
-85 MSRMTLE
+85 MERMTLE

-102 GLEHM
+102 GLDHM
-107 KKGNPDDDKENN
+107 KSGNPDDDKENN
-119 DAQGFYKTLSVNDVS
+119 DAQGFYKTLSVNDVT

-149 TAKEANYLQELAL
+149 TAEEANYLQELAL
-162 KAPLKIPVLIGID
+162 KSPLKIPVLIGID

-195 ASTWNDDFLYTIGK
+195 ASTWNDDFLHAVGK

-220 HWTFTPNIDVLR
+220 HWTFTPNIDILR

-252 MGASMIRGFQQD
+252 MGAAMIRGFQQD
-264 DFTGTEKVIACA
+264 DFTGTQKVIACA
-276 KHMIGGGESI
+276 KHLIGGGESV

-313 DAGVY
+313 DAGLY
-318 SIMAAHNEIN
+318 SVMAAHNEIN

-334 SKWLMTDVLR
+334 SKWLMTDILR
-344 NEWNFQGF
+344 EEWNFKGF
-352 YVSDWLDIERINTL
+352 YVSDWLDIERIDKL
-366 HHTAKDM
+366 HHVAKDM
-373 KEASFLSVDAGMDM
+373 KEASFLSVSAGMDM

-400 SVKEGKLSINRVND
+400 SVKEGKLSINRIND

-431 RFVDLEKKKELLFTE
+431 RFVNLDKKGALLFTD

-461 LLKNNGILPL
+461 LLKNNGLLPL
-471 QKTTSKKKIFVTGPN
+471 PEKISKKKIFVTGPN

-504 VTTIY
+504 VITIY

-517 TKGYAVNFFNS
+517 AKGYAVDFFNS
-528 GENIRNIKSSKI
+528 GENIRNIKNSKI
-540 KEASEKAKNADYAIV
+540 KEAAKEASNADYAIV

-564 KWKDKTAGENMARAS
+564 KWKDKTAGENMGRS
-579 LNLFGKQLDLVK
+579 DLDLFGKQLDLVK
-591 AIKETGTPVII
+591 AIKKTGTPVII

-613 WLEENIPAILESWE
+613 WLQENIPAIIESWE
-627 PGNLGGQA
+627 PGNMGGQA
-635 VAEILFGDI
+635 VAEVLFGDI

-657 VGQLRMV
+657 VGQLRMI

-686 FGYGLSYTK
+686 FGFGLSYTK
-695 FKYSNPKLLNTSF
+695 YSYGSPKLSSTTLKDIEEVIVT
-708 DDDSNIKVEVAVTN
+708 VEVTN
-722 IGEMDG
+722 SGNMDG
-728 DEVVQLYIRDNVSS
+728 EEIVQLYIRDKVSS

-753 KRINLKVGETKNVV
+753 QRVALKVGETKTVSFTINA
-767 FEITPE
+767 E
-773 SLAFYDIDMNYV
+773 SLAFYDINMTYC
-785 VEPGTFK
+785 VEPGEFL
-792 IMTGSSSHFKSLKTV
+792 IMTGSSSKDKDLK
-807 ELTIENKINLYN
+807 LTILEVNNRIEL